1 VDLNLGKA
9 VNWWDEPDELGEGDL
24 EGPSSVR
31 GVGVNPW
38 RQAETHSRSR
48 GRSTKKPSRRRRWE
62 PRNHWR

>member
-9 VNWWDEPDELGEGDL
+9 VGWWDEPDELGEGDL

-38 RQAETHSRSR
+38 RQAETYSRSW
-48 GRSTKKPSRRRRWE
+48 GRSTEKPSRRRRWE